1 MIGWNWVSFLLLF
14 LLLPTS
20 FFHFK
25 KIMRGKA
32 SPSSSTNSH
41 KHSCK
46 ILDPNVYEVLNFF
59 WPKLFIFFGVLP
71 HYLKL
76 WAVVCCCAI
85 MEGLHMM
92 LEWKKKRRR
101 TLSSSMV
108 QKRSPGPDGS
118 GVNWPTIPPILMWVH
133 LGEHWAPIL
142 APPGFNHK
150 SYEHHLLLILQLIW
164 PLSRDL

>member
-92 LEWKKKRRR
+92 LEWKKKEGARYHHQWYRKEAQGQ
-101 TLSSSMV
+101 MAV
-108 QKRSPGPDGS
+108 AWIGPPSHLFSCGY
-118 GVNWPTIPPILMWVH
+118 ILENT
-133 LGEHWAPIL
+133 EHPSW
-142 APPGFNHK
+142 
-150 SYEHHLLLILQLIW
+150 LLLVLTINPMNTI
-164 PLSRDL
+164 SYSSYN